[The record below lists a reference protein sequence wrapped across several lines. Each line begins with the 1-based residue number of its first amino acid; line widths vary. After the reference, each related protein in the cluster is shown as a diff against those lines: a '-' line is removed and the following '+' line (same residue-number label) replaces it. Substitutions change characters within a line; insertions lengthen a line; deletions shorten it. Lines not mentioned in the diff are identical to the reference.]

1 MQEGSLQYLAQVLR
15 GLTAG
20 VDPATLLDDALH
32 GAVAAGRGR
41 NGMILGLVEGTPTVV
56 SSTGTTPRVVLDAGN
71 AAVLEGRMVRRR
83 DQISGAGAVAEP
95 VRSGNRVVGAV
106 SVGGDPVTLDGAPL
120 PVFADAAS
128 LILARRPA
136 ASGAS
141 VAEFSEALVQ
151 VGRDLDLAGVLL
163 RMFDAAERL
172 FAARGGFVVVPDGEG
187 WKVAQTRGIGAPELR
202 EASKNPHFQSFV
214 ASPSLRVEPPSSPVV
229 AALVRGAE
237 TAVSVP
243 LVAGGKRFGFL
254 VLLLGEAPE
263 PAAQGLISAFASQIG
278 LALRG
283 VEHAQLLRDHE
294 QRLASVVHCTPNPI
308 MVVDDQGRFVLVNGA
323 AGELF
328 HLAEAFAVGQPVTG
342 RLGHEGLETLLTASD
357 DGQIEV
363 LLGSPP
369 DRMYQAA
376 SRRIRSAGGRDLGRV
391 LVLVDVTKERET
403 DRIKNDFV
411 SVIGHELRT
420 PLTVVKGY
428 VKMLG
433 RKGGEIGE
441 DARRTAVAALESNTN
456 RLERLIDDL
465 LFVSSI
471 DSSTPTLDLENTD
484 IGAVL
489 TAMAGDRVI
498 VRNPSAKALVTV
510 DRAKLDQV
518 LGHLLDNAV
527 KYTEGDVILSVSDR
541 GDAVEI
547 GVEDNGPGIFSG
559 DVPQL
564 FERFRQLDGTST
576 RNQGGTGLGLYIC
589 RRLVDLMG
597 GRIWCESR
605 LGVGSRFAFTL
616 PKDGPLAP
624 PVAEPAPPA
633 RDALS
638 A

>member
-1 MQEGSLQYLAQVLR
+1 MQYLAQVLR

-20 VDPATLLDDALH
+20 IDPATLLGDALH
-32 GAVAAGRGR
+32 GAVAAARGR
-41 NGMILGLVEGTPTVV
+41 NGLILGVVEGTPTVV

-71 AAVLEGRMVRRR
+71 AAVVEGRMVRRH
-83 DQISGAGAVAEP
+83 DQASGAGAVAEP

-106 SVGGDPVTLDGAPL
+106 SVGGHPISLDGAPL
-120 PVFADAAS
+120 PLFADSAG

-141 VAEFSEALVQ
+141 VAEFTDAIAQ
-151 VGRDLDLAGVLL
+151 VGRDLDQAGVLL

-187 WKVAQTRGIGAPELR
+187 WKVAQTRGVASAELR
-202 EASKNPHFQSFV
+202 EASKHPHFQSFV
-214 ASPSLRVEPPSSPVV
+214 ASPELRVEPPTSPVV

-243 LVAGGKRFGFL
+243 LVAAGRRFGFL
-254 VLLLGEAPE
+254 VLLLGEPPE
-263 PAAQGLISAFASQIG
+263 TATQGLITAFASQLG
-278 LALRG
+278 LLLRA
-283 VEHAQLLRDHE
+283 VDTAQLLRDHE
-294 QRLASVVHCTPNPI
+294 QRLAAIVHCTPNPA
-308 MVVDDQGRFVLVNGA
+308 VLVDNDGRFVLVNGA

-328 HLAEAFAVGQPVTG
+328 HIAEAFAVGQPVVG
-342 RLGHEGLETLLTASD
+342 RLGHEGLETMVTSAE
-357 DGQIEV
+357 DGQLEV

-369 DRMYQAA
+369 DRLYHAA

-403 DRIKNDFV
+403 DKIKSEFV

-433 RKGGEIGE
+433 RKGGDLGD
-441 DARRTAVAALESNTN
+441 DARRTAVAALESNTA
-456 RLERLIDDL
+456 RLERLLDDL

-471 DSSTPTLDLENTD
+471 DSQAPSLDLEPTD
-484 IGAVL
+484 ICTVL
-489 TAMAGDRVI
+489 SGMGSDRVV
-498 VRNPSAKALVTV
+498 VRNPRAKALVTV
-510 DRAKLDQV
+510 DQAKLDQV
-518 LGHLLDNAV
+518 LGHLVDNAV
-527 KYTEGDVILSVSDR
+527 KYTEGDVILSVSDK
-541 GDAVEI
+541 GDEVEI
-547 GVEDNGPGIFSG
+547 AVEDNGPGIFSG

-576 RNQGGTGLGLYIC
+576 RTQGGTGLGLYIC

-616 PKDGPLAP
+616 PKDGPTAP
-624 PVAEPAPPA
+624 ASTTTSSRESLTPAT
-633 RDALS
+633 
-638 A
+638 

>member
-1 MQEGSLQYLAQVLR
+1 
-15 GLTAG
+15 
-20 VDPATLLDDALH
+20 
-32 GAVAAGRGR
+32 
-41 NGMILGLVEGTPTVV
+41 
-56 SSTGTTPRVVLDAGN
+56 
-71 AAVLEGRMVRRR
+71 
-83 DQISGAGAVAEP
+83 
-95 VRSGNRVVGAV
+95 
-106 SVGGDPVTLDGAPL
+106 
-120 PVFADAAS
+120 
-128 LILARRPA
+128 
-136 ASGAS
+136 
-141 VAEFSEALVQ
+141 
-151 VGRDLDLAGVLL
+151 
-163 RMFDAAERL
+163 MFDAAERL

-616 PKDGPLAP
+616 PKDGPLAA